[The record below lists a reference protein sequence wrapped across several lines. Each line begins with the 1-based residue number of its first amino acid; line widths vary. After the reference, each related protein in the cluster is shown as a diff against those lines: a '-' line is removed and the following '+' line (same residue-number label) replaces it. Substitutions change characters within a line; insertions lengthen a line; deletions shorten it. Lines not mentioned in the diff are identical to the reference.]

1 MRNLGRVFIVA
12 LLLLALPAGAALAQT
27 TDGTVS
33 VLHGIPGDG
42 GFPVD
47 IYVNGDYS
55 APFIPGLTFGNFAG
69 PVTLAAA
76 DYSIEIY
83 GAGADPASTDP
94 ALGPL
99 VVTLPAGA
107 NATIE
112 AHLDEAGDATATVF
126 VNDISEIAAG
136 NTRLTVR
143 HTAAAPTVDIL
154 ANDSVLFA
162 GLSNPNEASGDVPA
176 ATYNAKVVP
185 TGATEPVVFE
195 DDLALAEGTST
206 IVYAI
211 GSLEG
216 GSFTVA
222 VQTISGLGAAP
233 TGVPTGTAGLASD
246 GFPLALAIV
255 GGMALV
261 GLAGSGVALSRRSG
275 K

>member
-1 MRNLGRVFIVA
+1 MRTFGRIFLVA
-12 LLLLALPAGAALAQT
+12 LMLLALPAGAAFGQT
-27 TDGTVS
+27 TDGTVT

-55 APFIPGLTFGNFAG
+55 APFIPGLTFTEFAG

-83 GAGADPASTDP
+83 AAGADPASTDP

-99 VVTLPAGA
+99 PVTLPAGA

-112 AHLDEAGDATATVF
+112 AHLDADGAATASVF

-136 NTRLTVR
+136 ETRLTVR
-143 HTAAAPTVDIL
+143 HTAAAPTVDVL
-154 ANDSVLFA
+154 ANDAALFT
-162 GLSNPNEASGDVPA
+162 GLSNPNQAAGDVPA
-176 ATYNAKVVP
+176 GTYNAKVVP

-195 DDLALAEGTST
+195 ADLDLAEGTST

-211 GSLEG
+211 GSLDG

-233 TGVPTGTAGLASD
+233 SGVPTGTAGLATD
-246 GFPLALAIV
+246 GFPIALAIAGAV
-255 GGMALV
+255 ALMS
-261 GLAGSGVALSRRSG
+261 LAGSGVALARRSSN
-275 K
+275 

>member
-1 MRNLGRVFIVA
+1 MRNLGRIFIVA
-12 LLLLALPAGAALAQT
+12 LLLLALPAGAAFAQSS
-27 TDGTVS
+27 DGTVT

-55 APFIPGLTFGNFAG
+55 APFIPGLTFAEFAG
-69 PVTLAAA
+69 PVTLPAA

-112 AHLDEAGDATATVF
+112 AHLDASGAPTASVF
-126 VNDISEIAAG
+126 VNDISEIDAG

-143 HTAAAPTVDIL
+143 HTAAAPTVDVL
-154 ANDSVLFA
+154 ANDGVLFA
-162 GLSNPNEASGDVPA
+162 ALSNPNEASGDVPA

-185 TGATEPVVFE
+185 TGATDPVVFE
-195 DDLALAEGTST
+195 ADLALAEGTST

-211 GSLEG
+211 GSLDG

-233 TGVPTGTAGLASD
+233 AGVPTGTAGLATES
-246 GFPLALAIV
+246 FPVALALMGAL
-255 GGMALV
+255 ALV
-261 GLAGSGVALSRRSG
+261 ALAGSGVALARKSSN
-275 K
+275 

>member
-1 MRNLGRVFIVA
+1 MRTLGRVFLVA
-12 LLLLALPAGAALAQT
+12 LMLLALPAGAVLAQT
-27 TDGTVS
+27 TDGTVT

-55 APFIPGLTFGNFAG
+55 APFIPGLEFTEFAG
-69 PVTLAAA
+69 PVTLPAA

-83 GAGADPASTDP
+83 AAGADPTSTDP

-99 VVTLPAGA
+99 SVTLPAGA

-112 AHLDEAGDATATVF
+112 AHLDESGGATASVW

-136 NTRLTVR
+136 DTRLTVR
-143 HTAAAPTVDIL
+143 HTAAAPTVDVL
-154 ANDSVLFA
+154 ANDSVLFSA
-162 GLSNPNEASGDVPA
+162 LSNPNQAAADVPA

-195 DDLALAEGTST
+195 ADLALAEGTST

-211 GSLEG
+211 GSLDG

-222 VQTISGLGAAP
+222 VQTITGLGVAP
-233 TGVPTGTAGLASD
+233 TGVPTGTAGLVAD
-246 GFPLALAIV
+246 GLPIALAIA
-255 GGMALV
+255 GAAALI
-261 GLAGSGVALSRRSG
+261 GLAGSGVALARRSSN
-275 K
+275 

>member
-1 MRNLGRVFIVA
+1 MRTLGRIFVVA
-12 LLLLALPAGAALAQT
+12 VLLLALPAGAALAQT
-27 TDGTVS
+27 SDGTVT
-33 VLHGIPGDG
+33 VLHGIPGDS

-55 APFIPGLTFGNFAG
+55 APFIPGLTFTEFAG
-69 PVTLAAA
+69 PVVLPAA

-83 GAGADPASTDP
+83 GAGADPSSTDP

-112 AHLDEAGDATATVF
+112 AHLDADGAATASVF

-136 NTRLTVR
+136 DTRLTVR
-143 HTAAAPTVDIL
+143 HTAAAPTVDVL
-154 ANDSVLFA
+154 ADDGVLFSA
-162 GLSNPNEASGDVPA
+162 LSNPNEASGDVPA

-185 TGATEPVVFE
+185 TGTTEPVVFE
-195 DDLALAEGTST
+195 ADLNLAEGTST

-211 GSLEG
+211 GSLDG

-233 TGVPTGTAGLASD
+233 AGVPTGTAGLATET
-246 GFPLALAIV
+246 FPIALALT
-255 GGMALV
+255 GGLAFLA
-261 GLAGSGVALSRRSG
+261 LAGSGIALARKSS
-275 K
+275 

>member
-1 MRNLGRVFIVA
+1 MRTLGRIFIVA
-12 LLLLALPAGAALAQT
+12 VLLLALPAGAALAQT
-27 TDGTVS
+27 TDGTVT

-55 APFIPGLTFGNFAG
+55 APFIPGLTFTEFAG
-69 PVTLAAA
+69 PVVLPAA

-83 GAGADPASTDP
+83 GAGADPSSTDP

-112 AHLDEAGDATATVF
+112 AHLDADGAPTASVF

-136 NTRLTVR
+136 DTRLTVR
-143 HTAAAPTVDIL
+143 HTAAAPTVDVL
-154 ANDSVLFA
+154 ANDGVLFSA
-162 GLSNPNEASGDVPA
+162 LSNPNEASGDVPA

-195 DDLALAEGTST
+195 ADLNLAEGTST

-211 GSLEG
+211 GSLDG

-233 TGVPTGTAGLASD
+233 AGVPTGTAGLATET
-246 GFPLALAIV
+246 FPIALALT
-255 GGMALV
+255 GGLAFV
-261 GLAGSGVALSRRSG
+261 ALAGSGIALARKSN
-275 K
+275 

>member
-1 MRNLGRVFIVA
+1 MRTFGRIFLVA
-12 LLLLALPAGAALAQT
+12 LMLLALPAGVAFGQT
-27 TDGTVS
+27 TDGTVT

-55 APFIPGLTFGNFAG
+55 APFIPGLTVTEFAG

-83 GAGADPASTDP
+83 AAGADPASTDP

-99 VVTLPAGA
+99 PVTLPAGA

-112 AHLDEAGDATATVF
+112 AHLDEAGAPTASVF

-136 NTRLTVR
+136 ETRLTVR
-143 HTAAAPTVDIL
+143 HTAAAPTVDVL
-154 ANDSVLFA
+154 ANDAALFT
-162 GLSNPNEASGDVPA
+162 GLSNPNQAAGDVPA
-176 ATYNAKVVP
+176 GTYNAKVVP

-195 DDLALAEGTST
+195 ADLDLAEGTST

-211 GSLEG
+211 GSLDG

-233 TGVPTGTAGLASD
+233 AGVPTGTAGLAAD
-246 GFPLALAIV
+246 GFPIALAIA
-255 GGMALV
+255 GAIALLSLTGSGMAL
-261 GLAGSGVALSRRSG
+261 ARRSSN
-275 K
+275 

>member
-1 MRNLGRVFIVA
+1 MRNLGRIFIVA
-12 LLLLALPAGAALAQT
+12 VLLLALPAGAALAQT
-27 TDGTVS
+27 SDGTVT
-33 VLHGIPGDG
+33 VLHGIPGDS

-47 IYVNGDYS
+47 IYVNGDYT
-55 APFIPGLTFGNFAG
+55 APFIPGLTFTEFAG
-69 PVTLAAA
+69 PVVLPAA

-83 GAGADPASTDP
+83 GAGADPSSTDP

-112 AHLDEAGDATATVF
+112 AHLDADGAPTASVF

-136 NTRLTVR
+136 DTRLTVR
-143 HTAAAPTVDIL
+143 HTAAAPTVDVL
-154 ANDSVLFA
+154 ANDGVLFSA
-162 GLSNPNEASGDVPA
+162 LSNPNEASGDVPA

-195 DDLALAEGTST
+195 ADLNLAEGTST

-211 GSLEG
+211 GSLDG

-233 TGVPTGTAGLASD
+233 AGVPTGTAGLATET
-246 GFPLALAIV
+246 FPIALALT
-255 GGMALV
+255 GGLAFV
-261 GLAGSGVALSRRSG
+261 ALAGSGIALARKSN
-275 K
+275 

>member
-1 MRNLGRVFIVA
+1 MRTIGRIFIVA
-12 LLLLALPAGAALAQT
+12 VLLLALPAGAALAQT
-27 TDGTVS
+27 SDGTVT

-55 APFIPGLTFGNFAG
+55 APFIPGLTFTEFAG
-69 PVTLAAA
+69 PVSLPAA

-83 GAGADPASTDP
+83 GAGADPSSTDP

-112 AHLDEAGDATATVF
+112 AHLDADGAATASVF

-136 NTRLTVR
+136 DTRLTVR
-143 HTAAAPTVDIL
+143 HTAAAPTVDVL
-154 ANDSVLFA
+154 ANDGVLFSA
-162 GLSNPNEASGDVPA
+162 LSNPNEASGDVPA

-185 TGATEPVVFE
+185 TGTTEPVVFE
-195 DDLALAEGTST
+195 ADLDLAEGTST

-211 GSLEG
+211 GSLDG

-233 TGVPTGTAGLASD
+233 TGVPTGTAGLATET
-246 GFPLALAIV
+246 FPIALALT
-255 GGMALV
+255 GGLAFV
-261 GLAGSGVALSRRSG
+261 ALAGSGIALARKSN
-275 K
+275 

>member
-1 MRNLGRVFIVA
+1 MRNLGRIFLVA
-12 LLLLALPAGAALAQT
+12 VMLLTLPAGAAFAQT

-55 APFIPGLTFGNFAG
+55 APFIPGLKFTEFAG
-69 PVTLAAA
+69 PVALPAA

-83 GAGADPASTDP
+83 GAGVDPATTDP

-99 VVTLPAGA
+99 SVTLPAGA

-112 AHLDEAGDATATVF
+112 AHLDASGAPTATVF
-126 VNDISEIAAG
+126 VNDISTIAAG
-136 NTRLTVR
+136 DTRLTVR

-154 ANDSVLFA
+154 ANDGVLFSA
-162 GLSNPNEASGDVPA
+162 MSNGNQASGDVA
-176 ATYNAKVVP
+176 AGTYNAKVVP
-185 TGATEPVVFE
+185 TGVTTPVVFE
-195 DDLALAEGTST
+195 ADLDLAEGTST

-211 GSLEG
+211 GSLDG

-233 TGVPTGTAGLASD
+233 AGVPTGTAGLAVD
-246 GFPLALAIV
+246 GFPIALAIA
-255 GGMALV
+255 GAAALV
-261 GLAGSGVALSRRSG
+261 AVAGSGLALSRRR
-275 K
+275 

>member
-1 MRNLGRVFIVA
+1 MRTIGRIFLVA
-12 LLLLALPAGAALAQT
+12 LMLLALPAGAAFAQT
-27 TDGTVS
+27 TDGTVT

-55 APFIPGLTFGNFAG
+55 APFIPGLTFSEFAG

-83 GAGADPASTDP
+83 AAGVDPASTDP

-99 VVTLPAGA
+99 PVTLPAGA

-112 AHLDEAGDATATVF
+112 AHLDEAGAATASVF

-136 NTRLTVR
+136 ETRLTVR
-143 HTAAAPTVDIL
+143 HTAAAPTVDVL
-154 ANDSVLFA
+154 ANDGVLFS
-162 GLSNPNEASGDVPA
+162 GLSNPNQASGDVA
-176 ATYNAKVVP
+176 AGTYNAKVVP

-195 DDLALAEGTST
+195 DDLVLAEGTST

-211 GSLEG
+211 GSLDG

-233 TGVPTGTAGLASD
+233 SGVPAGTAGLATD
-246 GFPLALAIV
+246 GFPIAVAIAGAVAL
-255 GGMALV
+255 M
-261 GLAGSGVALSRRSG
+261 GLAGSGVALARRSSN
-275 K
+275 

>member
-1 MRNLGRVFIVA
+1 MRNLGRIFIVA
-12 LLLLALPAGAALAQT
+12 VLLLALPAGAALAQT

-69 PVTLAAA
+69 PVTLPAA

-112 AHLDEAGDATATVF
+112 AHLDEAGAATASVF

-136 NTRLTVR
+136 DTRLTVR
-143 HTAAAPTVDIL
+143 HTAAAPTVDVL
-154 ANDSVLFA
+154 ANDGVLFA
-162 GLSNPNEASGDVPA
+162 GLSNPNEAAGDVPA

-185 TGATEPVVFE
+185 TGATDPVVFE
-195 DDLALAEGTST
+195 ADLDLAEGTST

-233 TGVPTGTAGLASD
+233 TGVPTGDAGLASD
-246 GFPLALAIV
+246 GFPLALALA
-255 GGMALV
+255 GGMALI
-261 GLAGSGVALSRRSG
+261 GLAGSGVALTRRSG

>member
-1 MRNLGRVFIVA
+1 MRTFGRIFLVA
-12 LLLLALPAGAALAQT
+12 LMLLALPAGAAFGQT
-27 TDGTVS
+27 TDGTVT

-55 APFIPGLTFGNFAG
+55 APFIPGLTFTEFAG

-83 GAGADPASTDP
+83 AAGADPASTDP

-99 VVTLPAGA
+99 PVTLPAGA

-112 AHLDEAGDATATVF
+112 AHLDESGAATASVF

-136 NTRLTVR
+136 DTRLTVR
-143 HTAAAPTVDIL
+143 HTAAAPTVDVL
-154 ANDSVLFA
+154 ANDAALFT
-162 GLSNPNEASGDVPA
+162 GLSNPNEAAGDVPA
-176 ATYNAKVVP
+176 GTYNAKVVP
-185 TGATEPVVFE
+185 TGATDPVVFE
-195 DDLALAEGTST
+195 ADLDLAEGTST

-211 GSLEG
+211 GSLDG

-233 TGVPTGTAGLASD
+233 AGVPAGTAGLATD
-246 GFPLALAIV
+246 GFPIALAIA
-255 GGMALV
+255 GAIALMS
-261 GLAGSGVALSRRSG
+261 LAGSGVALARRSSN
-275 K
+275 

>member
-1 MRNLGRVFIVA
+1 MRTYGRIFLVA
-12 LLLLALPAGAALAQT
+12 LMLLALPAGAAFAQT
-27 TDGTVS
+27 TDGTVT

-55 APFIPGLTFGNFAG
+55 APFIPGLTFGEFAG

-83 GAGADPASTDP
+83 AAGADPASTDP

-99 VVTLPAGA
+99 PVTLPAGA

-112 AHLDEAGDATATVF
+112 AHLDEAGAPTASVF

-136 NTRLTVR
+136 ETRLTVR
-143 HTAAAPTVDIL
+143 HTAAAPTVDVL
-154 ANDSVLFA
+154 ANDGVLFS
-162 GLSNPNEASGDVPA
+162 GLSNPNQASGDVPA

-185 TGATEPVVFE
+185 TGATDPVVFE
-195 DDLALAEGTST
+195 ADLALAEGTST

-211 GSLEG
+211 GSLADGKLHG
-216 GSFTVA
+216 GRTDHHR
-222 VQTISGLGAAP
+222 SGRSPA
-233 TGVPTGTAGLASD
+233 GVPTGTAGLATD
-246 GFPLALAIV
+246 GFPIALAIAGAV
-255 GGMALV
+255 ALM
-261 GLAGSGVALSRRSG
+261 GLAGSGVALARRSSN
-275 K
+275 

>member
-1 MRNLGRVFIVA
+1 MQTTVRLLIVA
-12 LLLLALPAGAALAQT
+12 LLVLALPAGAAFAQT
-27 TDGTVS
+27 TDGTLT

-55 APFIPGLTFGNFAG
+55 APFIPGLEFTQFAG

-76 DYSIEIY
+76 EYSIEIY
-83 GAGADPASTDP
+83 AAGSDPNATSP

-99 VVTLPAGA
+99 AVTLPAGA
-107 NATIE
+107 NATIV
-112 AHLDEAGDATATVF
+112 AHLDADGGATASVF
-126 VNDISEIAAG
+126 INDTSEIAAG

-154 ANDSVLFA
+154 ANDSVLFSA
-162 GLSNPNEASGDVPA
+162 LSNPNEASGDVPA

-185 TGATEPVVFE
+185 TGVTEPVVFE
-195 DDLALAEGTST
+195 ADLDLAEGTST

-211 GSLEG
+211 GSLDG

-222 VQTISGLGAAP
+222 VQTITGLGAAP
-233 TGVPTGTAGLASD
+233 AGVPTGTGGMAAD
-246 GFPLALAIV
+246 GFPVVLAIV
-255 GGMALV
+255 GAVALI
-261 GLAGSGVALSRRSG
+261 GLAGSGRALVRTRSR
-275 K
+275 